1 MSMEDLNRIVADHLA
16 ELVARLDA
24 DGRAEVAS
32 IQARMRA
39 ASDPK
44 PYARR
49 LLLALA
55 EALPPDHP
63 VAQAILRQANWRAPD
78 VLDRAAIDAEAAA
91 ILSLAGLSF
100 EPEDVPTTDVPTTDV
115 PTTDVPTTD
124 VPMTDVPMT
133 DVPMTDVPMTDVP
146 MTDVP
151 MTDVP
156 TTDVPTTDVPT
167 TDVPMTDAPTT
178 EAAGV
183 ATAAPGPAAL
193 MDLVRR
199 RVLAATPVLSDDEA
213 RALGRHGAAPDL
225 IRLDAPGGA
234 TAFPR
239 FQFEP
244 SGRPREVVVRVN
256 QLLGADRDPWGVT
269 AWWLATNVW
278 LGDPPADLLGADRDD
293 DLVACAGATLGED

>member
-55 EALPPDHP
+55 EALPSDHP
-63 VAQAILRQANWRAPD
+63 VALAILRQSNWRAPD
-78 VLDRAAIDAEAAA
+78 VLDREAIDAEAAA

-100 EPEDVPTTDVPTTDV
+100 EPEDAGTTDTGTTDTG
-115 PTTDVPTTD
+115 TTDAGVTDTGTTD
-124 VPMTDVPMT
+124 AG
-133 DVPMTDVPMTDVP
+133 
-146 MTDVP
+146 
-151 MTDVP
+151 
-156 TTDVPTTDVPT
+156 TTDGDTTDAGT
-167 TDVPMTDAPTT
+167 T
-178 EAAGV
+178 
-183 ATAAPGPAAL
+183 APGPAAL

-213 RALGRHGAAPDL
+213 RALARNGAAREL
-225 IRLDAPGGA
+225 IRLERPGGA
-234 TAFPR
+234 AAFPR

-244 SGRPREVVVRVN
+244 SGLPREVVVRVN
-256 QLLGADRDPWGVT
+256 RLLGADRDPWGVT

>member
-115 PTTDVPTTD
+115 
-124 VPMTDVPMT
+124 
-133 DVPMTDVPMTDVP
+133 
-146 MTDVP
+146 
-151 MTDVP
+151 
-156 TTDVPTTDVPT
+156 
-167 TDVPMTDAPTT
+167 PTT

>member
-63 VAQAILRQANWRAPD
+63 VALAILRQANWRAPD

-100 EPEDVPTTDVPTTDV
+100 EPEDAGTADV
-115 PTTDVPTTD
+115 
-124 VPMTDVPMT
+124 
-133 DVPMTDVPMTDVP
+133 
-146 MTDVP
+146 
-151 MTDVP
+151 
-156 TTDVPTTDVPT
+156 
-167 TDVPMTDAPTT
+167 
-178 EAAGV
+178 GI
-183 ATAAPGPAAL
+183 TADSDTAPGPAAL

-213 RALGRHGAAPDL
+213 RALGRNGVGRDL
-225 IRLDAPGGA
+225 IRLERPGGA
-234 TAFPR
+234 TAVPR

-244 SGRPREVVVRVN
+244 SGRLREVVVRVN
-256 QLLGADRDPWGVT
+256 RLLGADRDPWGVT
-269 AWWLATNVW
+269 AWWLARNVW

-293 DLVACAGATLGED
+293 DLVACAGAILGED

>member
-1 MSMEDLNRIVADHLA
+1 MSLADLNRIVADHRA
-16 ELVARLDA
+16 DLVARLDA
-24 DGRAEVAS
+24 RDRAEVAS

-63 VAQAILRQANWRAPD
+63 VALAILRQANWRAPD

-91 ILSLAGLSF
+91 ILALAGLSF
-100 EPEDVPTTDVPTTDV
+100 EPEGAGTTV
-115 PTTDVPTTD
+115 
-124 VPMTDVPMT
+124 
-133 DVPMTDVPMTDVP
+133 
-146 MTDVP
+146 
-151 MTDVP
+151 
-156 TTDVPTTDVPT
+156 
-167 TDVPMTDAPTT
+167 
-178 EAAGV
+178 
-183 ATAAPGPAAL
+183 PGPAAL
-193 MDLVRR
+193 MDLVRK
-199 RVLAATPVLSDDEA
+199 RVLAVTPVLSDDEA
-213 RALGRHGAAPDL
+213 RALRRNGVARDL
-225 IRLDAPGGA
+225 IRLDRPGAA

-256 QLLGADRDPWGVT
+256 RLLGADRDPWGVT

-278 LGDPPADLLGADRDD
+278 LGNPPADLLGADRDD

>member
-100 EPEDVPTTDVPTTDV
+100 EPQDATDTRVTD
-115 PTTDVPTTD
+115 T
-124 VPMTDVPMT
+124 
-133 DVPMTDVPMTDVP
+133 
-146 MTDVP
+146 
-151 MTDVP
+151 
-156 TTDVPTTDVPT
+156 
-167 TDVPMTDAPTT
+167 
-178 EAAGV
+178 AA
-183 ATAAPGPAAL
+183 AAPGPAAL

-213 RALGRHGAAPDL
+213 RALGRQGAARDL
-225 IRLDAPGGA
+225 IRLDRPGGA
-234 TAFPR
+234 TALPR

>member
-100 EPEDVPTTDVPTTDV
+100 EPQDATDTA
-115 PTTDVPTTD
+115 
-124 VPMTDVPMT
+124 
-133 DVPMTDVPMTDVP
+133 
-146 MTDVP
+146 
-151 MTDVP
+151 
-156 TTDVPTTDVPT
+156 
-167 TDVPMTDAPTT
+167 MTDA
-178 EAAGV
+178 AA
-183 ATAAPGPAAL
+183 AAPGPAAL

-213 RALGRHGAAPDL
+213 RALGRHGAARDL
-225 IRLDAPGGA
+225 IRLDRPGEA
-234 TAFPR
+234 TALPR

-256 QLLGADRDPWGVT
+256 QLLGAERDPWGVT

>member
-32 IQARMRA
+32 LQARMRA

-55 EALPPDHP
+55 EALPPEHP
-63 VAQAILRQANWRAPD
+63 VALAILRQANWRAPD

-91 ILSLAGLSF
+91 LLSLAGLSF
-100 EPEDVPTTDVPTTDV
+100 EPEPAMTTNAMTTNAS
-115 PTTDVPTTD
+115 T
-124 VPMTDVPMT
+124 
-133 DVPMTDVPMTDVP
+133 
-146 MTDVP
+146 
-151 MTDVP
+151 
-156 TTDVPTTDVPT
+156 
-167 TDVPMTDAPTT
+167 AN
-178 EAAGV
+178 AG
-183 ATAAPGPAAL
+183 TPAPGPAAL

-199 RVLAATPVLSDDEA
+199 RVLATTPVLSEDEA
-213 RALGRHGAAPDL
+213 RALGRDGVARDL
-225 IRLDAPGGA
+225 IRLDGPRGA
-234 TAFPR
+234 TAVPR

-256 QLLGADRDPWGVT
+256 RLLGADRDPWGVT

-278 LGDPPADLLGADRDD
+278 LGDPPADLLGTDRDD
-293 DLVACAGATLGED
+293 DLVACAGVTLGED

>member
-100 EPEDVPTTDVPTTDV
+100 EPE
-115 PTTDVPTTD
+115 
-124 VPMTDVPMT
+124 
-133 DVPMTDVPMTDVP
+133 
-146 MTDVP
+146 
-151 MTDVP
+151 
-156 TTDVPTTDVPT
+156 DVPT

>member
-100 EPEDVPTTDVPTTDV
+100 EPEDVPTTDVPTTD
-115 PTTDVPTTD
+115 
-124 VPMTDVPMT
+124 
-133 DVPMTDVPMTDVP
+133 
-146 MTDVP
+146 
-151 MTDVP
+151 
-156 TTDVPTTDVPT
+156 
-167 TDVPMTDAPTT
+167 
-178 EAAGV
+178 AASV

>member
-115 PTTDVPTTD
+115 PTTD
-124 VPMTDVPMT
+124 
-133 DVPMTDVPMTDVP
+133 
-146 MTDVP
+146 
-151 MTDVP
+151 
-156 TTDVPTTDVPT
+156 
-167 TDVPMTDAPTT
+167 
-178 EAAGV
+178 AASV

-234 TAFPR
+234 TAVPR

>member
-124 VPMTDVPMT
+124 VP
-133 DVPMTDVPMTDVP
+133 
-146 MTDVP
+146 
-151 MTDVP
+151 
-156 TTDVPTTDVPT
+156 TTD
-167 TDVPMTDAPTT
+167 
-178 EAAGV
+178 AAGV